1 MTVVKLMTAD
11 HDDWEP
17 GHKSGISASSTIFY
31 LSHRWGDIKSVLSYI
46 ESHTDERSYRTD
58 YSTEPGALAII
69 YWTNNTVQ
77 YNL

>member
-31 LSHRWGDIKSVLSYI
+31 LSHRWGDIKSVLCYI

-58 YSTEPGALAII
+58 YRARGISHHILDQQHCTI
-69 YWTNNTVQ
+69 
-77 YNL
+77 